1 VNAPASL
8 SGTAPGTHSSFE
20 AALAALNLCDED
32 TLVRA
37 RAARERTGQRLSQIL
52 IDLGVLS
59 QEHLAQAYAHMTG
72 LPLWDGQG
80 EAQIDERFPATF
92 LRYNNVLPV
101 LYGERRW
108 LVLDDPEDDGLLD
121 LLARLAPEAQLAV
134 YPSNALGFALSSL
147 LGEAEEDVARP
158 VDSIE
163 HLKDLA
169 LEAPIIRLVN
179 DLIAEGVAMGA
190 SDIHLEPYKNKI
202 ELRYRV
208 DGVLHARQ
216 PPRLED
222 YSAVVSRIKIL
233 SNLDI
238 AERRQPQ
245 DGRIRTKA
253 AGREID
259 IRVSTLPSPHG
270 EDVVLRLLDRNRQS
284 SSLVDT
290 GLSLEVI
297 EPLRRSLAKS
307 YGMVIVTGPTGSGKT
322 SSLYCGLREIVD
334 GESKIITV
342 EDPVE
347 YEIPGITQIQ
357 VNDAAGVGFANAL
370 RSILRHD
377 PDVVFIGEI
386 RDRETA
392 EIAVQAALTGHLVL
406 STVHTNDAVGAI
418 TRLRDMRIEPFLIA
432 STLRM
437 VIAQRLVR
445 RLCRKCRK
453 PVEASAS
460 LAGLLGVRAGELVY
474 EAQGC
479 TACGQSGYKGR
490 IGLFEAI
497 RVDDTIRRLINAGG
511 DESAIAAH
519 AFRATPNLTAAA
531 RQLVLDGV
539 TTPEE
544 AVRVARQDAADD
556 PVEVADSA

>member
-1 VNAPASL
+1 M
-8 SGTAPGTHSSFE
+8 
-20 AALAALNLCDED
+20 ALNLCDAD
-32 TLVRA
+32 TLARA
-37 RAARERTGQRLSQIL
+37 RAAHERTGQRLSQIL
-52 IDLGVLS
+52 LDLGVLS
-59 QEHLAQAYAHMTG
+59 QEHLAQAYAQSSG

-80 EAQIDERFPATF
+80 EPQLDERFPDGF

-101 LYGERRW
+101 WFEERRW

-121 LLARLAPEAQLAV
+121 LLGRLAPEAQLAV
-134 YPSNALGFALSSL
+134 YPANALGFALSSL
-147 LGEAEEDVARP
+147 LGEAEEETARP
-158 VDSIE
+158 ADSIE

-169 LEAPIIRLVN
+169 LEAPIIRMVN

-208 DGVLHARQ
+208 DGVLHSRQ
-216 PPRLED
+216 PPRVED
-222 YSAVVSRIKIL
+222 YSAVISRIKIL

-270 EDVVLRLLDRNRQS
+270 EDLVLRLLDRNRQS

-290 GLSLEVI
+290 GLSPEVI

-334 GESKIITV
+334 GASKIITV

-377 PDVVFIGEI
+377 PDVLFIGEI

-406 STVHTNDAVGAI
+406 STLHTNSALGAI
-418 TRLRDMRIEPFLIA
+418 GRFLDMGVADYLLASSLIA
-432 STLRM
+432 VS
-437 VIAQRLVR
+437 AQRLVR
-445 RLCRKCRK
+445 RLCPHCRRPGRPDSTLCARFGLDPDETIWEPEGCPKCARTGYSGRL
-453 PVEASAS
+453 PIAEFVEMTEPLRHQI
-460 LAGLLGVRAGELVY
+460 LAGPDIDSLNRAAAAGRSATLVEDGLARVRAG
-474 EAQGC
+474 
-479 TACGQSGYKGR
+479 
-490 IGLFEAI
+490 
-497 RVDDTIRRLINAGG
+497 DTSIEEVLRQAG
-511 DESAIAAH
+511 
-519 AFRATPNLTAAA
+519 
-531 RQLVLDGV
+531 
-539 TTPEE
+539 
-544 AVRVARQDAADD
+544 
-556 PVEVADSA
+556 